1 VQGFHK
7 NYFQRDG
14 IQWNTIHMYSSLK
27 AVQMMIK
34 PSTDAASLLTTTA
47 SSPGLEAAK
56 TAKATGKKRKG
67 RSKSREGR
75 KKD

>member
-34 PSTDAASLLTTTA
+34 PSTDAAPLLTTA
-47 SSPGLEAAK
+47 SPGLEAAK